1 MCKMLKQYS
10 DKIKDSAASRRLAH
24 IQKRSEIAAKSYQ
37 DWGGYFCVLLISL
50 PRAYPTAKSD
60 VLQALIG
67 LAASLLCIRD
77 FRGVGKSAKQ
87 KNL

>member
-37 DWGGYFCVLLISL
+37 DWGGYFLTIF
-50 PRAYPTAKSD
+50 RRFAY
-60 VLQALIG
+60 
-67 LAASLLCIRD
+67 
-77 FRGVGKSAKQ
+77 SAKREWRMMLL
-87 KNL
+87 NGISNTRT